1 MNSNTFE
8 DLSIGVNPR
17 ALSRLLA
24 DWTKT
29 ADPDQCLAMRDLGIH
44 HWPYLSAMNGGVI
57 NLTTR
62 RKTEKEDRTYT
73 VAPFPVQSVPKDSP
87 LREAFTSPYEGE
99 VLVDLDWSASH
110 WQILAFRSGDA
121 QLQADL
127 RSGDLY
133 TTMFPGV
140 DRKAAKVGLN
150 TVLNGGGPKALK
162 DHFDRAGAVA
172 FIQRA
177 RDLLR
182 TRWPKAN
189 GELGDLR
196 DVAVEEGWVTE
207 ERKYAGSGVAL
218 MRLEASM
225 LREAVSHPR
234 LAKAGVRVVLP
245 MHDGILVS
253 VPAAEADKLALAV
266 AKVMV
271 LHSTG
276 SPDEAANHTDTWV
289 KWSVQQT
296 WGGDGKQLVGRELRA
311 EALKAVG
318 DPADPHGLTVAVCAM
333 NAETDRARKAH
344 HPASVEGRAYKAAF
358 AARGDALKWL
368 QTTTTRHDPNAIAP
382 VDLPHSVPNYTNLC
396 RILSG
401 DKTLPTLRFNA
412 RESTAYIGDSEAD
425 DTGIRGVYFKALEE
439 RYEMLRVSEPTLM
452 SAVLDTARES
462 EFDPVLDYFERLEWD
477 GEKRIAHWLQDHCN
491 AQELAEDPTKT
502 DLVKVYG
509 SKWLV
514 SIVARAYQPGCKVDT
529 MLVLM
534 GPQGARK
541 STLLREIA
549 PCGSFAPV
557 QIDPSDKDSVLRA
570 SRNAIVEWPE
580 LAGASKRE
588 QEALKDYFSLNEDRV
603 RPPYAKGDLKIPR
616 RTVFAATTNEDDFL
630 RDATGS
636 RRYWPVKVGAI
647 DIDAIRENK
656 DQLWAEAVDLYKYM
670 VNAGLDHIWWL
681 NDIQDEERARQA
693 DHFTADDPLAHSV
706 WQFLCSKGGKVRVD
720 EVLDHLEVR
729 PSDRPRILR
738 TVRTTLKSLGAT
750 SKSVREDGRV
760 IRKWVCDVPSLGKPS
775 RGNNLDNLLEFS
787 EL

>member
-1 MNSNTFE
+1 MHYNTFQA
-8 DLSIGVNPR
+8 LSVGVNPR
-17 ALSRLLA
+17 RLSQLLS
-24 DWTKT
+24 DWKKT
-29 ADPDQCLAMRDLGIH
+29 ADADQRLAMRDLGID
-44 HWPYLSAMNGGVI
+44 HWPYLSAMNGGVL
-57 NLTTR
+57 NLTVHQ
-62 RKTEKEDRTYT
+62 KTQKEDRTYT
-73 VAPFPVQSVPKDSP
+73 VAPFPVQSIPKDSP

-140 DRKAAKVGLN
+140 GRKAAKVGLN
-150 TVLNGGGPKALK
+150 TVLNGGGAKALSGY
-162 DHFDRAGAVA
+162 FDEAEAKA
-172 FIQRA
+172 FIHRA
-177 RDLLR
+177 RDLLK

-189 GELGDLR
+189 DELGDLR

-276 SPDEAANHTDTWV
+276 SADEATNHTDTWV
-289 KWSVQQT
+289 KYEVKQT
-296 WGGDGKQLVGRELRA
+296 WGGDGEQLVGRALRA
-311 EALKAVG
+311 EALKAVT
-318 DPADPHGLTVAVCAM
+318 DPTDPHGLTLAVCVM
-333 NAETDRARKAH
+333 KSETDRARKAYH
-344 HPASVEGRAYKAAF
+344 SSSSEGRAYKSAIT
-358 AARGDALKWL
+358 ARGDAVKWH
-368 QTTTTRHDPNAIAP
+368 TDSAIRHDPNAVPPI
-382 VDLPHSVPNYTNLC
+382 DLPHGIPNYTNIC
-396 RILSG
+396 RIVGL
-401 DKTLPTLRFNA
+401 DTTLPALQFNA
-412 RESTAYIGDSEAD
+412 RESTAYIGDDEAN
-425 DTGIRGVYFKALEE
+425 DTLIRRTYFTALEE
-439 RYEMLRVSEPTLM
+439 RYGMLRVGEQTLM
-452 SAVLDTARES
+452 SAVLDVGRKR
-462 EFDPVLDYFERLEWD
+462 EFDPVLDYFESLEWD
-477 GEKRIAHWLQDHCN
+477 GVKRLAHWLEDYCN
-491 AQELAEDPTKT
+491 AQELSDSPNGR

-514 SIVARAYQPGCKVDT
+514 SIVARAYEPGCKVDT

-534 GPQGARK
+534 GAQGARK

-549 PCGSFAPV
+549 PCGSYAPV

-570 SRNAIVEWPE
+570 SRFAIVEWPE

-603 RPPYAKGDLKIPR
+603 RPPYAKGDLRIPR

-630 RDATGS
+630 RDPTGS
-636 RRYWPVKVGAI
+636 RRYWPVKVGDI

-656 DQLWAEAVDLYKYM
+656 DQLWAEAVDLYKYLL
-670 VNAGLDHIWWL
+670 AEGKDHKWWL
-681 NDIQDEERARQA
+681 NDIQEAERARQA
-693 DHFTADDPLAHSV
+693 YHFTAHDPFMNQVWECLRDRGGSV
-706 WQFLCSKGGKVRVD
+706 TVD
-720 EVLDHLEVR
+720 EVLDHLDVK
-729 PSDRPRILR
+729 PSERPRVTR
-738 TVRTTLKSLGAT
+738 GVRSALKKLDAK
-750 SKSVREDGRV
+750 SKSVREGGRV
-760 IRKWVCDVPSLGKPS
+760 IRKWVCDVPDRKVD
-775 RGNNLDNLLEFS
+775 RGNKLDNIIDFA